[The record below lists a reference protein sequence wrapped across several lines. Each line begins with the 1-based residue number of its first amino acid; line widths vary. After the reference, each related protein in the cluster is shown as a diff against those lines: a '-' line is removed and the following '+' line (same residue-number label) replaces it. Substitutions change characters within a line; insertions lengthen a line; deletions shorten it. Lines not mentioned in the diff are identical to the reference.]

1 MATPTEVL
9 SWDVSNLPTVTTNAT
24 GIADGIIKA
33 AGTMYDT
40 LHNGLMWKG
49 EAKVA
54 AEGKADRE
62 QVQMRAIATAYDD
75 LAAAATGAYQAM
87 EHTLTEIK
95 VLFRNYAHAPVVVGE
110 DWSVSGVEDWN
121 SEAGIQLARLPGLA
135 EALMTADAQWGARLA
150 DANAELE
157 RMASDETLTAIVN
170 AVKQIK
176 TDDPKALPDGIA
188 ESPWAHWK
196 PDVPAMTAASI
207 SGMMTDG
214 VKLGLEG
221 AAKSANDGTVLK
233 WVKEWGTF
241 ADGKYTTGLS
251 RLGIIGNAI
260 GTVPAIT
267 NDIEGGMDPTKA
279 VVSESAGTVAG
290 MAAGGVAGAWVSG
303 GSIGAAIGTA
313 VPVPGVGTAAGFVIG
328 AGVAAGAAYLTSKG
342 IQKIW

>member
-9 SWDVSNLPTVTTNAT
+9 SWDVSSLPTVATNAT

-49 EAKVA
+49 DAKVA

-62 QVQMRAIATAYDD
+62 QAQMRAIATAYDD

-95 VLFRNYAHAPVVVGE
+95 VLFRNYVHAPAVVGE

-121 SEAGIQLARLPGLA
+121 SEAGVQLARLPGLA
-135 EALMTADAQWGARLA
+135 EALLTADAQWGSRLA

-176 TDDPKALPDGIA
+176 TDDPKALPDEIA

-196 PDVPAMTAASI
+196 PDVPAMTAAAI
-207 SGMMTDG
+207 SGAMTDG
-214 VKLGLEG
+214 VKMGLEG
-221 AAKSANDGTVLK
+221 AAKTADDAAVLK
-233 WVKEWGTF
+233 WVQDW
-241 ADGKYTTGLS
+241 GKYTPGIT

-260 GTVPAIT
+260 GTVPAIV
-267 NDIEGGMDPTKA
+267 NDIEGGMAPA
-279 VVSESAGTVAG
+279 EAIVSESAGTATGMVTGTVLGSMIGSAATGALAG
-290 MAAGGVAGAWVSG
+290 SA
-303 GSIGAAIGTA
+303 
-313 VPVPGVGTAAGFVIG
+313 VPGVGTAIGFVSGIVIG
-328 AGVAAGAAYLTSKG
+328 GATAYGTSKG
-342 IQKIW
+342 IQWLW

>member
-9 SWDVSNLPTVTTNAT
+9 SWDVSSLPTVATNAT

-49 EAKVA
+49 EAKTA

-62 QVQMRAIATAYDD
+62 QTQMRAIATAYDD
-75 LAAAATGAYQAM
+75 LAAAATSAYQAM

-95 VLFRNYAHAPVVVGE
+95 VLFRNYVHAPVVVGE

-135 EALMTADAQWGARLA
+135 EALMTADAQWGGRLA

-157 RMASDETLTAIVN
+157 RMASDETLTAVVN

-176 TDDPKALPDGIA
+176 TDDPKALPDEIA

-196 PDVPAMTAASI
+196 PDVPAMTAAAI

-214 VKLGLEG
+214 VKIGLEG
-221 AAKSANDGTVLK
+221 AARSANDTAVLK
-233 WVKEWGTF
+233 WVQDW
-241 ADGKYTTGLS
+241 GKYTPGIS
-251 RLGIIGNAI
+251 RLGIIGNVI
-260 GTVPAIT
+260 GTVPAIA
-267 NDIEGGMDPTKA
+267 NDIEGGMDPTEA
-279 VVSESAGTVAG
+279 IVSESAGTAAG
-290 MAAGGVAGAWVSG
+290 MALG
-303 GSIGAAIGTA
+303 GAAGFWAATATGT
-313 VPVPGVGTAAGFVIG
+313 VVGSTVPGVGTAVGFVVG
-328 AGVAAGAAYLTSKG
+328 AGVGAVTAFGTSKG
-342 IQKIW
+342 IQWIW